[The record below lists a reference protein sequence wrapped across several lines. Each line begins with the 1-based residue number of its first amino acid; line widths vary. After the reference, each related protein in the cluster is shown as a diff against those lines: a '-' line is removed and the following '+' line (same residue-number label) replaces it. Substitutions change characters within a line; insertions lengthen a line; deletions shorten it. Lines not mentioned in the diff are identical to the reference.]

1 MLNFIANWRRKSES
15 VSELSRMS
23 NRELADI
30 GISRADILV
39 VASGEAM
46 PHHEEVAVQQAGALQ
61 TSDGA
66 ATVAPSWGHHNR
78 QALVA

>member
-1 MLNFIANWRRKSES
+1 MLNFIASWRRKSEA

-23 NRELADI
+23 DRELADI
-30 GISRADILV
+30 GVSRADILV

-46 PHHEEVAVQQAGALQ
+46 PHHEQVAVQQASALQ
-61 TSDGA
+61 TSDEA

-78 QALVA
+78 RALAA